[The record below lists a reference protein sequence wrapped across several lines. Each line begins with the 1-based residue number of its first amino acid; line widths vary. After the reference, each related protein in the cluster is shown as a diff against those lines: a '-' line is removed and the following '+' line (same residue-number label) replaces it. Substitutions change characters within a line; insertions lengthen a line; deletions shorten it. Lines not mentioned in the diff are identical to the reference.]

1 MEEQLITFE
10 TAKLAKE
17 KGFNTSNTGY
27 RYDKKGDRIMDTP
40 LDRLL
45 WGTNYPI
52 ATQSL
57 LQKWLRDIHNI
68 HIKVDDFID
77 DETCIEWDYEIV
89 IIGTD
94 CTITGEY
101 IPLVPYSTNDTLRQF
116 LNYESALESGLE
128 KALKLIELCKK

>member
-1 MEEQLITFE
+1 MEEQLISFE

-57 LQKWLRDIHNI
+57 LQKWLREVHGI
-68 HIKVDDFID
+68 HIQVYTM
-77 DETCIEWDYEIV
+77 ERW
-89 IIGTD
+89 
-94 CTITGEY
+94 
-101 IPLVPYSTNDTLRQF
+101 
-116 LNYESALESGLE
+116 LESGNDMETYFEVNLKTTHRLNGLSNIKFNMLTFKTYEEALE
-128 KALKLIELCKK
+128 NGLQKGLKLINNE